1 MKSFINNNTEKIFI
15 TGEKKLIGSVKV
27 SGAKNAALPL
37 MALSL
42 IINEGYNLNNVPD
55 LADTRLMSNLLINL
69 GIKIDWKKGNLNF
82 DGKPKKDEAS
92 YDLVR
97 QMRASILVLGPL
109 LVSKGSAKVPLPG
122 GCAIGSRPIDL
133 HVMVMEALGAKI
145 IFDSGFIIGSINDE
159 GLKGAIINFPKVS
172 VGATESAIMTA
183 VLANGQTKILNAAK
197 EPEIT
202 DLANCLNKAG
212 GDIKGVGTNTLIIN
226 GVRKLNKV
234 SHSVVSDRIE
244 AGSFAIASSITKGN
258 VEINNINPKNLTE
271 FINVLKYTG
280 SEIEISENSIKVMCL
295 QRPRPLNVATDP
307 YPGFP
312 TDLQAQ
318 YMALM
323 AIANGKT
330 LIKET
335 IFENRFMH
343 VPELMRMGAKIF
355 VNHQEAKVQ
364 GVKKLKGAKVMASD
378 LRASM
383 CLILG
388 ALAACGT
395 SEIDG
400 IFHLDR
406 GYENL
411 ESKLSNLGAII
422 KRSNREI

>member
-1 MKSFINNNTEKIFI
+1 MHDFSNYNSEKIFI
-15 TGEKKLIGSVKV
+15 TGENKLNGKVKI

-42 IINEGYNLNNVPD
+42 IINKDFTLFNVPD
-55 LADTRLMSNLLINL
+55 LADTRLMSSLLINL
-69 GIKIDWKKGNLNF
+69 GINIDWKN
-82 DGKPKKDEAS
+82 GKIDFNGAPKKEEAS

-97 QMRASILVLGPL
+97 KMRASILVLGPL
-109 LVSKGSAKVPLPG
+109 LASRGSAKVPLPG

-133 HVMVMEALGAKI
+133 HVMVMETLGAKI
-145 IFDSGFIIGSINDE
+145 YYDSGFIIGSLDTD
-159 GLKGAIINFPKVS
+159 GLRGGVINFPKVS

-183 VLANGQTKILNAAK
+183 VLAKGQTKIINAAQ

-212 GDIKGVGTNTLIIN
+212 ADINGIGTNTIIIN
-226 GVRKLNKV
+226 GVDHLNKV
-234 SHSVVSDRIE
+234 EYAVVSDRIE
-244 AGSFAIASSITKGN
+244 AGSFAIASSLTMGN
-258 VEINNINPKNLTE
+258 IEIDNVNPKNLDK
-271 FINVLKYTG
+271 FLKVLASTG
-280 SEIEISENSIKVMCL
+280 SKVEVTENSINVSASV
-295 QRPRPLNVATDP
+295 RPKPFNIVTEP
-307 YPGFP
+307 HPGFP

-323 AIANGKT
+323 SIANGET
-330 LIKET
+330 FIKET

-343 VPELMRMGAKIF
+343 VPELMRMGAKIS
-355 VNHQEAKVQ
+355 VNNEEAIVT
-364 GVKKLKGAKVMASD
+364 GVRKLKGSKVMASD

-388 ALAACGT
+388 ALAASGT

-400 IFHLDR
+400 VFHLDR

-411 ESKLSNLGAII
+411 EDKLSNLGANI
-422 KRSNREI
+422 KRSV

>member
-1 MKSFINNNTEKIFI
+1 MNSFTNNNVEKIYI
-15 TGEKKLIGSVKV
+15 TGEQKLTGMVNI

-42 IINEGYNLNNVPD
+42 IINKDFNLYNVPD
-55 LADTRLMSNLLINL
+55 LADTRLMSNLLIDL
-69 GIKIDWKKGNLNF
+69 GIAINWKKGNLNF
-82 DGKPKKDEAS
+82 YGKPKKDEAS

-109 LVSKGSAKVPLPG
+109 LASKGSAKVPLPG

-133 HVMVMEALGAKI
+133 HVMVMEALGANVK
-145 IFDSGFIIGSINDE
+145 FDSGFIISSLSNE
-159 GLKGAIINFPKVS
+159 GLKGGIINFPKVS
-172 VGATESAIMTA
+172 VGATESALMTA
-183 VLANGQTKILNAAK
+183 VLAKGQTKIFNAAK
-197 EPEIT
+197 EPEVT
-202 DLANCLNKAG
+202 DLAHCLNKAG
-212 GDIKGVGTNTLIIN
+212 ADIKGVGTHNLIIN
-226 GVRKLNKV
+226 GVKELKQV

-244 AGSFAIASSITKGN
+244 AGSFAIASSITMGN
-258 VEINNINPKNLTE
+258 VEINNINPENLTE
-271 FINVLKYTG
+271 FINVLKFTG
-280 SEIEISENSIKVMCL
+280 SKVEIFENSMNVSSL
-295 QRPRPLNVATDP
+295 QRPKTFNVNTDP

-323 AIANGKT
+323 AIADGRT

-343 VPELMRMGAKIF
+343 VPELMRMGAKIS
-355 VNHQEAKVQ
+355 VNHQEAEIY
-364 GVKKLKGAKVMASD
+364 GVKNLKGAKVMASD

-383 CLILG
+383 CLILA
-388 ALAACGT
+388 ALAATGT

-400 IFHLDR
+400 LNHLDR

-411 ESKLSNLGAII
+411 EDKLTNLGAII
-422 KRSNREI
+422 KRSN

>member
-1 MKSFINNNTEKIFI
+1 MNSFTNNNVEKIYI
-15 TGEKKLIGSVKV
+15 TGEQKLTGMVNI

-42 IINEGYNLNNVPD
+42 IINKDFNLYNVPD
-55 LADTRLMSNLLINL
+55 LADTRLMSNLLIDL
-69 GIKIDWKKGNLNF
+69 GIAINWKKGNLNF
-82 DGKPKKDEAS
+82 YGKPKKDEAS

-109 LVSKGSAKVPLPG
+109 LASKGSAKVPLPG

-133 HVMVMEALGAKI
+133 HVMVMEALGANI
-145 IFDSGFIIGSINDE
+145 IFDSGFIIASLGNK
-159 GLKGAIINFPKVS
+159 GLKGAVIDFPIVS

-183 VLANGQTKILNAAK
+183 VLAQGQTKILNAAR
-197 EPEIT
+197 EPEVT

-212 GDIKGVGTNTLIIN
+212 ADIKGIGTDLLIIN
-226 GVRKLNKV
+226 GVKELNKV

-244 AGSFAIASSITKGN
+244 AGSFAIATSITMGN
-258 VEINNINPKNLTE
+258 VEINNINPKDLTE
-271 FINVLKYTG
+271 FINVLKLTG
-280 SEIEISENSIKVMCL
+280 TKIEISDNSMKVSCSN
-295 QRPRPLNVATDP
+295 RPKPYNVVTNP

-323 AIANGKT
+323 AVADGT
-330 LIKET
+330 ALIKET

-355 VNHQEAKVQ
+355 TNHQEAEIC

-388 ALAACGT
+388 ALAASGT

-400 IFHLDR
+400 LYHLDR

-411 ESKLSNLGAII
+411 EDKLTNLGAII
-422 KRSNREI
+422 ERSNN

>member
-1 MKSFINNNTEKIFI
+1 MISFTNNNIEKIYI
-15 TGEKKLIGSVKV
+15 TGKKKLTGSVNI

-42 IINEGYNLNNVPD
+42 IINKDFNLYNVPD
-55 LADTRLMSNLLINL
+55 LADTRLMSNLLIDL
-69 GIKIDWKKGNLNF
+69 GVKINWNKGNVNF
-82 DGKPKKDEAS
+82 NGKPKKDEAS

-109 LVSKGSAKVPLPG
+109 LASKGSAKVPLPG

-133 HVMVMEALGAKI
+133 HVMVMEALGANI
-145 IFDSGFIIGSINDE
+145 IFDSGFIIGSLSNE
-159 GLKGAIINFPKVS
+159 GLKGGDIKFPKVS

-183 VLANGQTKILNAAK
+183 VLAEGQTKIYNAAR
-197 EPEIT
+197 EPEIS
-202 DLANCLNKAG
+202 DLANCLNQAG
-212 GDIKGVGTNTLIIN
+212 ADIKGIGTDILIIN
-226 GVRKLNKV
+226 GVKELNQV

-244 AGSFAIASSITKGN
+244 AGSFAIASSITMGD
-258 VEINNINPKNLTE
+258 VEINNVSTKNLTE
-271 FINVLKYTG
+271 FIDVLRYTG
-280 SEIEISENSIKVMCL
+280 SKVEVYNNSINVSNSK
-295 QRPRPLNVATDP
+295 RPRPFDVITNP

-323 AIANGKT
+323 AIADGKT
-330 LIKET
+330 LIRET

-343 VPELMRMGAKIF
+343 APELIRMGAKISI
-355 VNHQEAKVQ
+355 NHQEAEIY

-388 ALAACGT
+388 ALAASGT
-395 SEIDG
+395 SEING
-400 IFHLDR
+400 LYHLDR

-411 ESKLSNLGAII
+411 TDKLTNLGAII
-422 KRSNREI
+422 KRSN

>member
-1 MKSFINNNTEKIFI
+1 MRDFPNYNSEKIFI
-15 TGEKKLIGSVKV
+15 TGENKLNGKVKI

-42 IINEGYNLNNVPD
+42 IINKDFTLFNVPD
-55 LADTRLMSNLLINL
+55 LADTRLMSSLLIDL
-69 GIKIDWKKGNLNF
+69 GINIDWKN
-82 DGKPKKDEAS
+82 GKIDFNGAPKKEEAS

-97 QMRASILVLGPL
+97 KMRASILVLGPL
-109 LVSKGSAKVPLPG
+109 LASRGSAKVPLPG

-133 HVMVMEALGAKI
+133 HVMVMETLGAKI
-145 IFDSGFIIGSINDE
+145 YFDSGFIIGSLDTD
-159 GLKGAIINFPKVS
+159 GLRGGVINFPKVS

-183 VLANGQTKILNAAK
+183 VLAKGQTKIINAAQ

-212 GDIKGVGTNTLIIN
+212 ADINGIGTNTIIIN
-226 GVRKLNKV
+226 GVDHLNKV
-234 SHSVVSDRIE
+234 EYAVVSDRIE
-244 AGSFAIASSITKGN
+244 AGSFAIASSLTMGN
-258 VEINNINPKNLTE
+258 IEIDNVNPKNLDK
-271 FINVLKYTG
+271 FLKVLASTG
-280 SEIEISENSIKVMCL
+280 SKVEVTENSINVSASV
-295 QRPRPLNVATDP
+295 RPKPFNIVTEP
-307 YPGFP
+307 HPGFP

-323 AIANGKT
+323 SIANGET
-330 LIKET
+330 SIKET

-343 VPELMRMGAKIF
+343 VPELMRMGAKIYI
-355 VNHQEAKVQ
+355 NNKEAIIT
-364 GVKKLKGAKVMASD
+364 GVRKLKGSKIMASD

-388 ALAACGT
+388 ALVASGT

-400 IFHLDR
+400 VFHLDR

-411 ESKLSNLGAII
+411 EDKLSNLGANI
-422 KRSNREI
+422 KRSV

>member
-1 MKSFINNNTEKIFI
+1 MRDFPNYNSEKIFI
-15 TGEKKLIGSVKV
+15 TGENKLNGKVKI

-42 IINEGYNLNNVPD
+42 IINKDFTLFNVPD
-55 LADTRLMSNLLINL
+55 LADTRLMSSLLINL
-69 GIKIDWKKGNLNF
+69 GINIDWKN
-82 DGKPKKDEAS
+82 GKIDFNGAPKKEEAS

-97 QMRASILVLGPL
+97 KMRASILVLGPL
-109 LVSKGSAKVPLPG
+109 LASRGSAKVPLPG

-133 HVMVMEALGAKI
+133 HVMVMETLGAKI
-145 IFDSGFIIGSINDE
+145 YFDSGFIIGSLDTD
-159 GLKGAIINFPKVS
+159 GLRGGVINFPKVS

-183 VLANGQTKILNAAK
+183 VLAKGQTKIINAAQ

-212 GDIKGVGTNTLIIN
+212 ADINGIGTNTIIIN
-226 GVRKLNKV
+226 GVDHLNKV
-234 SHSVVSDRIE
+234 EYAVVSDRIE
-244 AGSFAIASSITKGN
+244 AGSFAIASSLTMGN
-258 VEINNINPKNLTE
+258 IEIDNVNPKNLDI
-271 FINVLKYTG
+271 FLKVLTSTG
-280 SEIEISENSIKVMCL
+280 SKVEVTENSINVSASV
-295 QRPRPLNVATDP
+295 RPKPFNIVTEP
-307 YPGFP
+307 HPGFP

-323 AIANGKT
+323 SIANGET
-330 LIKET
+330 FIKET

-343 VPELMRMGAKIF
+343 VPELMRMGAKIS
-355 VNHQEAKVQ
+355 VNNEEAIVT
-364 GVKKLKGAKVMASD
+364 GVRKLKGSKVMASD

-388 ALAACGT
+388 ALAASGT

-400 IFHLDR
+400 VFHLDR

-411 ESKLSNLGAII
+411 EDKLSNLGANI
-422 KRSNREI
+422 KRSV

>member
-1 MKSFINNNTEKIFI
+1 MNSFTNSDTEKIYI
-15 TGEKKLIGSVKV
+15 TGEQKLTGSVNI

-37 MALSL
+37 MTLSL
-42 IINEGYNLNNVPD
+42 IIHKDFNLYNVPD
-55 LADTRLMSNLLINL
+55 LADTRLMSNLLIDL
-69 GIKIDWKKGNLNF
+69 GIEINWKKGNLSFN
-82 DGKPKKDEAS
+82 GKPKKDEAS

-109 LVSKGSAKVPLPG
+109 LASKGSAKVPLPG

-133 HVMVMEALGAKI
+133 HVMVMEALGANVT
-145 IFDSGFIIGSINDE
+145 FDSGFIISSLSNE
-159 GLKGAIINFPKVS
+159 GLKGGVINFPKVS

-183 VLANGQTKILNAAK
+183 VLAKGQTKIYNAAK
-197 EPEIT
+197 EPEVT
-202 DLANCLNKAG
+202 DLAYCLNKAG
-212 GDIKGVGTNTLIIN
+212 ADIKGIGTDILIIN
-226 GVRKLNKV
+226 GVKELNKV

-244 AGSFAIASSITKGN
+244 AGSFAIASSITMGN

-271 FINVLKYTG
+271 FTNVLKLTG
-280 SEIEISENSIKVMCL
+280 SKVEIFENSMKVSCL
-295 QRPRPLNVATDP
+295 QKSKTHNVETNP

-330 LIKET
+330 LIRET

-343 VPELMRMGAKIF
+343 VPELMRMGAKISI
-355 VNHQEAKVQ
+355 NRQEAQ
-364 GVKKLKGAKVMASD
+364 IYGVKKLKGAKVMASD

-383 CLILG
+383 CLILA
-388 ALAACGT
+388 ALAASGT

-400 IFHLDR
+400 LYHLDR

-411 ESKLSNLGAII
+411 EDKLTNLGAII
-422 KRSNREI
+422 KRSN

>member
-1 MKSFINNNTEKIFI
+1 MNSLVNNNVEKIFI
-15 TGEKKLIGSVKV
+15 TGEKKLTGSVNI

-37 MALSL
+37 MTLSL
-42 IINEGYNLNNVPD
+42 IINKDYNLYNVPD
-55 LADTRLMSNLLINL
+55 LVDTRLMSNLLIDL
-69 GIKIDWKKGNLNF
+69 GIKINWNKGNLSF
-82 DGKPKKDEAS
+82 YGIPKKDEAS

-109 LVSKGSAKVPLPG
+109 LASKGSAKVPLPG
-122 GCAIGSRPIDL
+122 GCAIGTRPIDL
-133 HVMVMEALGAKI
+133 HIMVMESLGANI
-145 IFDSGFIIGSINDE
+145 TFDSGFIIGSLKNE

-183 VLANGQTKILNAAK
+183 VLAKGQTKILNAAT
-197 EPEIT
+197 EPEIS

-212 GDIKGVGTNTLIIN
+212 ANIEGIGTKNLIIN
-226 GVRKLNKV
+226 GVEELNKV

-244 AGSFAIASSITKGN
+244 AGSFAIASSITMGN
-258 VEINNINPKNLTE
+258 VEINNINPKYLTE
-271 FINVLKYTG
+271 FINVLKLTG
-280 SEIEISENSIKVMCL
+280 TKVQISNNSINVSCSK
-295 QRPRPLNVATDP
+295 RPRPFDVITDP

-323 AIANGKT
+323 AIADGKT

-343 VPELMRMGAKIF
+343 VPELMRMGAKISI
-355 VNHQEAKVQ
+355 NNQEAEIYGVQ
-364 GVKKLKGAKVMASD
+364 KLKGAKVMASD

-388 ALAACGT
+388 ALAASGT

-400 IFHLDR
+400 LSHLDR

-411 ESKLSNLGAII
+411 VNKLTKLGAII
-422 KRSNREI
+422 KRSN

>member
-1 MKSFINNNTEKIFI
+1 MRDFPNYNSEKIFI
-15 TGEKKLIGSVKV
+15 TGENKLNGKVKI

-42 IINEGYNLNNVPD
+42 IINKDFTLFNVPD
-55 LADTRLMSNLLINL
+55 LADTRLMSSLLIDL
-69 GIKIDWKKGNLNF
+69 GINIDWKN
-82 DGKPKKDEAS
+82 GKVDFNGAPKKDEAS

-97 QMRASILVLGPL
+97 KMRASILVLGPL
-109 LVSKGSAKVPLPG
+109 LASRGSAKVPLPG

-133 HVMVMEALGAKI
+133 HVMVMETLGAKI
-145 IFDSGFIIGSINDE
+145 YFDSGFIIGSLDTD
-159 GLKGAIINFPKVS
+159 GLRGGVINFPKVS

-183 VLANGQTKILNAAK
+183 VLAKGQTKIINAAQ

-212 GDIKGVGTNTLIIN
+212 ADINGIGTNTIIIN
-226 GVRKLNKV
+226 GVDHLNKV
-234 SHSVVSDRIE
+234 EYAVVSDRIE
-244 AGSFAIASSITKGN
+244 AGSFAIASSLTMGN
-258 VEINNINPKNLTE
+258 IEIDNVNPKNLDK
-271 FINVLKYTG
+271 FLKVLAYTG
-280 SEIEISENSIKVMCL
+280 SKVEVTENSINVSASL
-295 QRPRPLNVATDP
+295 RPKPFNIVTEP
-307 YPGFP
+307 HPGFP

-323 AIANGKT
+323 SIANGET
-330 LIKET
+330 FIKET

-343 VPELMRMGAKIF
+343 VPELMRMGAKIS
-355 VNHQEAKVQ
+355 VNNEEAIVT
-364 GVKKLKGAKVMASD
+364 GVRKLKGSKVMASD

-388 ALAACGT
+388 ALAASGT

-400 IFHLDR
+400 VFHLDR

-411 ESKLSNLGAII
+411 EDKLSNLGANI
-422 KRSNREI
+422 KRSV

>member
-1 MKSFINNNTEKIFI
+1 MRDFPNYNSKKIFI
-15 TGEKKLIGSVKV
+15 TGENKLNGKVKI

-42 IINEGYNLNNVPD
+42 IINKDFTLFNVPD
-55 LADTRLMSNLLINL
+55 LADTRLMSSLLIDL
-69 GIKIDWKKGNLNF
+69 GINIDWKN
-82 DGKPKKDEAS
+82 GKVDFNGAPKKDEAS

-97 QMRASILVLGPL
+97 KMRASILVLGPL
-109 LVSKGSAKVPLPG
+109 LASRGLAKVPLPG

-133 HVMVMEALGAKI
+133 HVMVMETLGAKI
-145 IFDSGFIIGSINDE
+145 YFDSGFIIGSLDTD
-159 GLKGAIINFPKVS
+159 GLRGGVINFPKVS

-183 VLANGQTKILNAAK
+183 VLAKGQTKIINAAQ

-212 GDIKGVGTNTLIIN
+212 ADINGIGTNTIIIN
-226 GVRKLNKV
+226 GVDHLNKV
-234 SHSVVSDRIE
+234 EYVVVSDRIE
-244 AGSFAIASSITKGN
+244 AGSFAIASSLTMGN
-258 VEINNINPKNLTE
+258 IEIDNVNPKNLDK
-271 FINVLKYTG
+271 FLKVLASTG
-280 SEIEISENSIKVMCL
+280 SKVEVIENSINVSASV
-295 QRPRPLNVATDP
+295 RPKPFNIVTEP
-307 YPGFP
+307 HPGFP

-323 AIANGKT
+323 SIANGET
-330 LIKET
+330 FIKET

-343 VPELMRMGAKIF
+343 VPELTRMGAKIS
-355 VNHQEAKVQ
+355 VSNEEAIVT
-364 GVKKLKGAKVMASD
+364 GVRKLKGSKVMASD

-388 ALAACGT
+388 ALAASGT

-400 IFHLDR
+400 VFHLDR

-411 ESKLSNLGAII
+411 EDKLSNLGANI
-422 KRSNREI
+422 KRSM

>member
-1 MKSFINNNTEKIFI
+1 MRDFPNYNSEKIFI
-15 TGEKKLIGSVKV
+15 TGENKLNGKVKI

-42 IINEGYNLNNVPD
+42 IINKDFTLFNVPD
-55 LADTRLMSNLLINL
+55 LADTRLMSSLLINL
-69 GIKIDWKKGNLNF
+69 GINIDWKN
-82 DGKPKKDEAS
+82 GKIDFNGAPKKEEAS

-97 QMRASILVLGPL
+97 KMRASILVLGPL
-109 LVSKGSAKVPLPG
+109 LASRGSAKVPLPG

-133 HVMVMEALGAKI
+133 HVMVMETLGAKI
-145 IFDSGFIIGSINDE
+145 YFDSGFIIGSLDTD
-159 GLKGAIINFPKVS
+159 GLRGGVINFPKVS

-183 VLANGQTKILNAAK
+183 VLAKGQTKIINAAQ

-212 GDIKGVGTNTLIIN
+212 ADINGIGTNTIIIN
-226 GVRKLNKV
+226 GVDHLNKV
-234 SHSVVSDRIE
+234 EYAVVSDRIE
-244 AGSFAIASSITKGN
+244 AGSFAIASSLTMGN
-258 VEINNINPKNLTE
+258 IEIDNVNPKNLDK
-271 FINVLKYTG
+271 FLKVLASTG
-280 SEIEISENSIKVMCL
+280 SKVEVTENSINVSASA
-295 QRPRPLNVATDP
+295 RPKPFNIVTEP
-307 YPGFP
+307 HPGFP

-323 AIANGKT
+323 SIANGET
-330 LIKET
+330 FIKET

-343 VPELMRMGAKIF
+343 VPELMRMGAKIS
-355 VNHQEAKVQ
+355 VNNEEAIVT
-364 GVKKLKGAKVMASD
+364 GVRKLKGSKVMASD

-388 ALAACGT
+388 ALAASGT

-400 IFHLDR
+400 VFHLDR

-411 ESKLSNLGAII
+411 EDKLSNLGANI
-422 KRSNREI
+422 KRSV

>member
-1 MKSFINNNTEKIFI
+1 MNSLVNNSVEKIFI
-15 TGEKKLIGSVKV
+15 TGEKKLTGSVNI

-37 MALSL
+37 MTLSL
-42 IINEGYNLNNVPD
+42 IINKDYNLYNVPD
-55 LADTRLMSNLLINL
+55 LVDTRLMSNLLIDL
-69 GIKIDWKKGNLNF
+69 GIKINWKKGNLSF
-82 DGKPKKDEAS
+82 YGIPKKNEAS

-109 LVSKGSAKVPLPG
+109 LASKGSAKVPLPG
-122 GCAIGSRPIDL
+122 GCAIGTRPIDL
-133 HVMVMEALGAKI
+133 HIMVMESLGANI
-145 IFDSGFIIGSINDE
+145 TFDSGFIIGSLKNE

-183 VLANGQTKILNAAK
+183 VLAKGQTKILNAAT
-197 EPEIT
+197 EPEIS

-212 GDIKGVGTNTLIIN
+212 ANIEGIGTKNLIIN
-226 GVRKLNKV
+226 GVEELNKV

-244 AGSFAIASSITKGN
+244 AGSFAIASSITMGN
-258 VEINNINPKNLTE
+258 VEINNINPKYLTE
-271 FINVLKYTG
+271 FINVLKLTG
-280 SEIEISENSIKVMCL
+280 TKVQISNNSINVSCSK
-295 QRPRPLNVATDP
+295 RPRPFDVITDP

-323 AIANGKT
+323 AIADGKT

-343 VPELMRMGAKIF
+343 VPELMRMGAKISI
-355 VNHQEAKVQ
+355 NNQEAEIYGVQ
-364 GVKKLKGAKVMASD
+364 KLKGAKVMASD

-388 ALAACGT
+388 ALAASGT

-400 IFHLDR
+400 LSHLDR

-411 ESKLSNLGAII
+411 VNKLANLGAII
-422 KRSNREI
+422 KRSN

>member
-1 MKSFINNNTEKIFI
+1 MPDFPIYNSEKIFI
-15 TGEKKLIGSVKV
+15 TGENKLNGKVKI

-42 IINEGYNLNNVPD
+42 IINKDFTLFNVPD
-55 LADTRLMSNLLINL
+55 LADTRLMSSLLIDL
-69 GIKIDWKKGNLNF
+69 GININWKNGKIDFNGA
-82 DGKPKKDEAS
+82 PKKEEAS

-97 QMRASILVLGPL
+97 KMRASILVLGPL
-109 LVSKGSAKVPLPG
+109 LASRGSAKVPLPG

-133 HVMVMEALGAKI
+133 HVMVMETLGAKI
-145 IFDSGFIIGSINDE
+145 YFDSGFIIGSLDTD
-159 GLKGAIINFPKVS
+159 GLRGGVINFPKVS

-183 VLANGQTKILNAAK
+183 VLAKGQTKIINAAQ

-212 GDIKGVGTNTLIIN
+212 ADINGIGTNTIIIN
-226 GVRKLNKV
+226 GVDHLNKV
-234 SHSVVSDRIE
+234 EYAVVSDRIE
-244 AGSFAIASSITKGN
+244 AGSFAIASSLTMGN
-258 VEINNINPKNLTE
+258 IEIDNVNPKNLDK
-271 FINVLKYTG
+271 FLKVLASTG
-280 SEIEISENSIKVMCL
+280 SKVEVIENSINVSASV
-295 QRPRPLNVATDP
+295 RPKPFNIVTEP
-307 YPGFP
+307 HPGFP

-323 AIANGKT
+323 SIANGET
-330 LIKET
+330 FIKET

-343 VPELMRMGAKIF
+343 VPELMRMGAKIS
-355 VNHQEAKVQ
+355 VNNEEAIVT
-364 GVKKLKGAKVMASD
+364 GVRKLKGSKVMASD

-388 ALAACGT
+388 ALAASGT

-400 IFHLDR
+400 VFHLDR

-411 ESKLSNLGAII
+411 EDKLSNLGANI
-422 KRSNREI
+422 KRSV

>member
-1 MKSFINNNTEKIFI
+1 MNSFINNNNEKIFI
-15 TGEKKLIGSVKV
+15 TGEKKLSGCVNI

-42 IINEGYNLNNVPD
+42 IINKDFNLYNVPD
-55 LADTRLMSNLLINL
+55 LADTKLMSNLLTDL
-69 GIKIDWKKGNLNF
+69 GIEIIWKKGNLKF
-82 DGKPKKDEAS
+82 KGKPKKDEAS

-109 LVSKGSAKVPLPG
+109 LASKGSAKVPLPG

-133 HVMVMEALGAKI
+133 HIMVMETLGANVI
-145 IFDSGFIIGSINDE
+145 IDSGFIISSLSKE
-159 GLKGAIINFPKVS
+159 GLVGGVINFPKVS

-183 VLANGQTKILNAAK
+183 VLAKGQTKILNAAR
-197 EPEIT
+197 EPEVT

-212 GDIKGVGTNTLIIN
+212 ADIKGIGTNILIIN
-226 GVRKLNKV
+226 GVKELNKV

-244 AGSFAIASSITKGN
+244 AGSFAIASSITMGD

-271 FINVLKYTG
+271 FINVLQFTG
-280 SEIEISENSIKVMCL
+280 SKVEIFNNSMRVSSTK
-295 QRPRPLNVATDP
+295 RPKPYYVITDP

-323 AIANGKT
+323 AIADGKT

-343 VPELMRMGAKIF
+343 VPELMRMGAKISI
-355 VNHQEAKVQ
+355 NHQEAKIY
-364 GVKKLKGAKVMASD
+364 GVKKLKGARVMASD

-383 CLILG
+383 SLIIG
-388 ALAACGT
+388 ALAASGT

-400 IFHLDR
+400 LYHLDR

-411 ESKLSNLGAII
+411 EDKLTDLGAII
-422 KRSNREI
+422 KRSN

>member
-1 MKSFINNNTEKIFI
+1 MNSFTKNNTEKIYI
-15 TGEKKLIGSVKV
+15 TGEQKLTGSVNI

-37 MALSL
+37 MTLSL
-42 IINEGYNLNNVPD
+42 IINKDFNLYNVPD
-55 LADTRLMSNLLINL
+55 LADTRLMSNLLIDL
-69 GIKIDWKKGNLNF
+69 GIDINWEKGHLTFN
-82 DGKPKKDEAS
+82 GKPKKDEAS

-133 HVMVMEALGAKI
+133 HVMVMEALGANVT
-145 IFDSGFIIGSINDE
+145 FDSGFIISSLSNE
-159 GLKGAIINFPKVS
+159 GLKGGVINFPKVS

-183 VLANGQTKILNAAK
+183 VLAKGQTKIYNAAK
-197 EPEIT
+197 EPEVT

-212 GDIKGVGTNTLIIN
+212 ADIKGIGTDILIIN
-226 GVRKLNKV
+226 GVKELNKV

-244 AGSFAIASSITKGN
+244 AGSFAIASSITMGN

-271 FINVLKYTG
+271 FTNVLKLTG
-280 SEIEISENSIKVMCL
+280 SKVEIFENSMKVSCL
-295 QRPRPLNVATDP
+295 QKSKTHNVETNP

-330 LIKET
+330 LIRET

-355 VNHQEAKVQ
+355 INQQEAEIH

-383 CLILG
+383 CLILA
-388 ALAACGT
+388 ALAASGT

-400 IFHLDR
+400 LYHLDR

-411 ESKLSNLGAII
+411 EDKLTNLGAII
-422 KRSNREI
+422 KRSN

>member
-1 MKSFINNNTEKIFI
+1 MRDFPNYNSEKIFI
-15 TGEKKLIGSVKV
+15 TGENKLNGKVKI

-42 IINEGYNLNNVPD
+42 IINKDFTLFNVPD
-55 LADTRLMSNLLINL
+55 LADTRLMSSLLIDL
-69 GIKIDWKKGNLNF
+69 GINIDWKN
-82 DGKPKKDEAS
+82 GKVDFNGAPKKDEAS

-97 QMRASILVLGPL
+97 KMRASILVLGPL
-109 LVSKGSAKVPLPG
+109 LASRGSAKVPLPG

-133 HVMVMEALGAKI
+133 HVMVMETLGAKI
-145 IFDSGFIIGSINDE
+145 YFDSGFIIGSLDTD
-159 GLKGAIINFPKVS
+159 GLRGGVINFPKVS

-183 VLANGQTKILNAAK
+183 VLAKGQTKIINAAQ

-212 GDIKGVGTNTLIIN
+212 ADINGIGTNTIIIN
-226 GVRKLNKV
+226 GVDHLNKV
-234 SHSVVSDRIE
+234 EYAVVSDRIE
-244 AGSFAIASSITKGN
+244 AGSFAIASSLTMGN
-258 VEINNINPKNLTE
+258 IEIDNVNPKNLDK
-271 FINVLKYTG
+271 FLKVLASTG
-280 SEIEISENSIKVMCL
+280 SKVEVTENSINVSASV
-295 QRPRPLNVATDP
+295 RPKPFNIVTEP
-307 YPGFP
+307 HPGFP

-323 AIANGKT
+323 SIANGKT
-330 LIKET
+330 FIKET

-343 VPELMRMGAKIF
+343 VPELMRMGAIIDVK
-355 VNHQEAKVQ
+355 NQEAVVT
-364 GVKKLKGAKVMASD
+364 GVRKLKGSKVMASD

-388 ALAACGT
+388 ALVASGT

-400 IFHLDR
+400 VFHLDR

-411 ESKLSNLGAII
+411 EDKLSNLGANI
-422 KRSNREI
+422 KRSM

>member
-1 MKSFINNNTEKIFI
+1 MISFTNNNIEKIYI
-15 TGEKKLIGSVKV
+15 TGKKKLTGSVNI

-42 IINEGYNLNNVPD
+42 IINKDFNLYNVPD
-55 LADTRLMSNLLINL
+55 LADTRLMSNLLIDL
-69 GIKIDWKKGNLNF
+69 GVKINWNKGNVNF
-82 DGKPKKDEAS
+82 NGKPKKDEAS

-109 LVSKGSAKVPLPG
+109 LASKGSAKVPLPG

-133 HVMVMEALGAKI
+133 HVMVMEALGANI
-145 IFDSGFIIGSINDE
+145 IFDSGFIIGSLSNE
-159 GLKGAIINFPKVS
+159 GLKGGDIKFPKVS

-183 VLANGQTKILNAAK
+183 VLAEGQTKIYNAAR
-197 EPEIT
+197 EPEIS
-202 DLANCLNKAG
+202 DLANCLNQAG
-212 GDIKGVGTNTLIIN
+212 ADIKGIGTDILIIN
-226 GVRKLNKV
+226 GVKELNQV

-244 AGSFAIASSITKGN
+244 AGSFAIASSITMGD
-258 VEINNINPKNLTE
+258 VEINNVSTKNLTE
-271 FINVLKYTG
+271 FIDVLRYTG
-280 SEIEISENSIKVMCL
+280 SKVEVYNNSINVSNSK
-295 QRPRPLNVATDP
+295 RPRPFDVITNP

-323 AIANGKT
+323 AIADGKT
-330 LIKET
+330 LIRET

-343 VPELMRMGAKIF
+343 APELIRMGAKISI
-355 VNHQEAKVQ
+355 NHQEAEIY

-388 ALAACGT
+388 ALAASGT

-400 IFHLDR
+400 LYHLDR

-411 ESKLSNLGAII
+411 TDKLTNLGAII
-422 KRSNREI
+422 KRSN

>member
-1 MKSFINNNTEKIFI
+1 MISFTDNNVEKIYI
-15 TGEKKLIGSVKV
+15 TGKKKLTGSVNI

-42 IINEGYNLNNVPD
+42 IINKDFNLYNVPD
-55 LADTRLMSNLLINL
+55 LADTRLMSNLLIDL
-69 GIKIDWKKGNLNF
+69 GVKINWNKGNVNF
-82 DGKPKKDEAS
+82 NGKPKKDEAS

-109 LVSKGSAKVPLPG
+109 LASKGSAKVPLPG

-133 HVMVMEALGAKI
+133 HVMVMEALGANI
-145 IFDSGFIIGSINDE
+145 IFDSGFIIGSLSNE
-159 GLKGAIINFPKVS
+159 GLKGGDIKFPKVS

-183 VLANGQTKILNAAK
+183 VLAEGQTKIYNAAR
-197 EPEIT
+197 EPEIS
-202 DLANCLNKAG
+202 DLANCLNQAG
-212 GDIKGVGTNTLIIN
+212 ADIKGIGTDVLIIN
-226 GVRKLNKV
+226 GVKELNKV

-244 AGSFAIASSITKGN
+244 AGSFAIASSITMGD
-258 VEINNINPKNLTE
+258 VEINNVSTKNLTE
-271 FINVLKYTG
+271 FINVLRYTG
-280 SEIEISENSIKVMCL
+280 SKVEVSNNSINVSNSK
-295 QRPRPLNVATDP
+295 RPRPFDVITNP

-323 AIANGKT
+323 SIADGKT
-330 LIKET
+330 LIRET

-343 VPELMRMGAKIF
+343 APELIRMGAKISI
-355 VNHQEAKVQ
+355 NHQEAEIY

-388 ALAACGT
+388 ALAASGT
-395 SEIDG
+395 SEING
-400 IFHLDR
+400 LYHLDR

-411 ESKLSNLGAII
+411 TDKLTNLGAII
-422 KRSNREI
+422 KRSN

>member
-1 MKSFINNNTEKIFI
+1 MRDFPNYNSEKIFI
-15 TGEKKLIGSVKV
+15 TGENKLNGKVKI

-42 IINEGYNLNNVPD
+42 IINKDFTLFNVPD
-55 LADTRLMSNLLINL
+55 LADTRLMSSLLIDL
-69 GIKIDWKKGNLNF
+69 GINIDWKN
-82 DGKPKKDEAS
+82 GKVDFNGAPKKDEAS

-97 QMRASILVLGPL
+97 KMRASILVLGPL
-109 LVSKGSAKVPLPG
+109 LASRGSAKVPLPG

-133 HVMVMEALGAKI
+133 HVMVMETLGAKI
-145 IFDSGFIIGSINDE
+145 YFDSGFIIGSLDTD
-159 GLKGAIINFPKVS
+159 GLRGGIINFPKVS

-183 VLANGQTKILNAAK
+183 VLAKGQTKIINAAQ

-212 GDIKGVGTNTLIIN
+212 ADINGIGTNTIIIN
-226 GVRKLNKV
+226 GVDHFNKV
-234 SHSVVSDRIE
+234 EYAVVSDRIE
-244 AGSFAIASSITKGN
+244 AGSFAIASSLTMGN
-258 VEINNINPKNLTE
+258 IEIDNVNPKNLDK
-271 FINVLKYTG
+271 FLKVLASTG
-280 SEIEISENSIKVMCL
+280 SKVEVTENSINVSASV
-295 QRPRPLNVATDP
+295 RPKPFNIVTEP
-307 YPGFP
+307 HPGFP

-323 AIANGKT
+323 SIANGET
-330 LIKET
+330 FIKET

-343 VPELMRMGAKIF
+343 VPELMRMGAKIS
-355 VNHQEAKVQ
+355 VNNEEAIVT
-364 GVKKLKGAKVMASD
+364 GVRKLKGSKVMASD

-388 ALAACGT
+388 ALAASGT

-400 IFHLDR
+400 VFHLDR

-411 ESKLSNLGAII
+411 EDKLSNLGANI
-422 KRSNREI
+422 KRSV

>member
-1 MKSFINNNTEKIFI
+1 MNSFTNNNAEKIYI
-15 TGEKKLIGSVKV
+15 TGEQKLTGMVNI

-42 IINEGYNLNNVPD
+42 IINKDFNLYNVPD
-55 LADTRLMSNLLINL
+55 LADTRLMSNLLIDL
-69 GIKIDWKKGNLNF
+69 GIAINWKKGNLNF
-82 DGKPKKDEAS
+82 YGKPKKDEAS

-109 LVSKGSAKVPLPG
+109 LASKGSAKVPLPG

-133 HVMVMEALGAKI
+133 HVMVMEALGANVK
-145 IFDSGFIIGSINDE
+145 FDSGFIISSLSNE
-159 GLKGAIINFPKVS
+159 GLKGGIINFPKVS
-172 VGATESAIMTA
+172 VGATESALMTA
-183 VLANGQTKILNAAK
+183 VLAKGQTKIFNAAK
-197 EPEIT
+197 EPEVT

-212 GDIKGVGTNTLIIN
+212 ADIEGIGTDNLIIN
-226 GVRKLNKV
+226 GVKELNQV

-244 AGSFAIASSITKGN
+244 AGSFAIASSITMGN

-271 FINVLKYTG
+271 FVNVLKLTG
-280 SEIEISENSIKVMCL
+280 SKVETFENSMNVSCL
-295 QRPRPLNVATDP
+295 QRPKTYNVDTNP

-323 AIANGKT
+323 AIANGRT

-343 VPELMRMGAKIF
+343 VPELMRMGAKIS
-355 VNHQEAKVQ
+355 VNHQEAEIH
-364 GVKKLKGAKVMASD
+364 GVKNLKGAKVMASD

-383 CLILG
+383 CLIIA
-388 ALAACGT
+388 ALAASGT

-400 IFHLDR
+400 LNHLDR

-411 ESKLSNLGAII
+411 EDKLTNLGAII
-422 KRSNREI
+422 KRSN

>member
-1 MKSFINNNTEKIFI
+1 MNSFNNNNNPKIFI
-15 TGEKKLIGSVKV
+15 TGEKKLTGSVNI

-42 IINEGYNLNNVPD
+42 IINEDYNLHNVPD
-55 LADTRLMSNLLINL
+55 LADTRLMSNLLADL
-69 GIKIDWKKGNLNF
+69 GIKINWKKGNLCFN
-82 DGKPKKDEAS
+82 GKALKDEAS

-109 LVSKGSAKVPLPG
+109 LASKGSAKVPLPG

-133 HVMVMEALGAKI
+133 HVMVMKALGANI
-145 IFDSGFIIGSINDE
+145 IFDSGFIVGSLGKE
-159 GLKGAIINFPKVS
+159 GLKGGVIKFPKVS

-183 VLANGQTKILNAAK
+183 VLAKGQTKIFNAAK

-212 GDIKGVGTNTLIIN
+212 ADINGIGTNNLIIN
-226 GVRKLNKV
+226 GVMQLNKV

-244 AGSFAIASSITKGN
+244 AGSFAIASSITMGN
-258 VEINNINPKNLTE
+258 IEIKNINPKNLIE
-271 FINVLKYTG
+271 FIKVLKLTG
-280 SEIEISENSIKVMCL
+280 SNVDISENSINVRNSK
-295 QRPRPLNVATDP
+295 RPKPLDIVTDP

-323 AIANGKT
+323 SIANGKT

-343 VPELMRMGAKIF
+343 VPELMRMGAKIS
-355 VNHQEAKVQ
+355 VNQQEAEIH
-364 GVKKLKGAKVMASD
+364 GVRKLKGAKVMASD

-388 ALAACGT
+388 ALAASGI

-400 IFHLDR
+400 LTHLDR

-411 ESKLSNLGAII
+411 ENKLANLGAII
-422 KRSNREI
+422 RRLN

>member
-1 MKSFINNNTEKIFI
+1 MRDFPNYNSEKIFI
-15 TGEKKLIGSVKV
+15 TGENKLNGKVKI

-42 IINEGYNLNNVPD
+42 IINKDFTLFNVPD
-55 LADTRLMSNLLINL
+55 LADTRLMSSLLINL
-69 GIKIDWKKGNLNF
+69 GINIDWKN
-82 DGKPKKDEAS
+82 GKIDFNGAPKKEEAS

-97 QMRASILVLGPL
+97 KMRASILVLGPL
-109 LVSKGSAKVPLPG
+109 LASRGSAKVPLPG

-133 HVMVMEALGAKI
+133 HVMVMETLGAKI
-145 IFDSGFIIGSINDE
+145 YFDSGFIIGSLDTD
-159 GLKGAIINFPKVS
+159 GLRGGVINFPKVS

-183 VLANGQTKILNAAK
+183 VLAKGQTKIINAAQ

-212 GDIKGVGTNTLIIN
+212 ADINGIGTNTIIIN
-226 GVRKLNKV
+226 GVDHLNKV
-234 SHSVVSDRIE
+234 EYTVVSDRIE
-244 AGSFAIASSITKGN
+244 AGSFAIASSLTMGN
-258 VEINNINPKNLTE
+258 IEIDNVNPKNLDK
-271 FINVLKYTG
+271 FLKVLASTG
-280 SEIEISENSIKVMCL
+280 SKVEVTENSINVSASV
-295 QRPRPLNVATDP
+295 RPKPFNIVTEP
-307 YPGFP
+307 HPGFP

-323 AIANGKT
+323 SIANGET
-330 LIKET
+330 FIKET

-343 VPELMRMGAKIF
+343 VPELMRMGAKIS
-355 VNHQEAKVQ
+355 VNNQEAIVT
-364 GVKKLKGAKVMASD
+364 GVRKLKGSKVMASD

-388 ALAACGT
+388 ALAASGT

-400 IFHLDR
+400 VFHLDR

-411 ESKLSNLGAII
+411 EDKLSNLGANI
-422 KRSNREI
+422 KRSV

>member
-1 MKSFINNNTEKIFI
+1 MNSFNNNNIQKIFI
-15 TGEKKLIGSVKV
+15 TGEKKLTGNINI

-42 IINEGYNLNNVPD
+42 IINKDFNLYNIPD
-55 LADTRLMSNLLINL
+55 LADTRLMSNLLIDL
-69 GIKIDWKKGNLNF
+69 GIKINWEKGNLNF
-82 DGKPKKDEAS
+82 NGKPKKDEAS
-92 YDLVR
+92 YELVR

-109 LVSKGSAKVPLPG
+109 LASKGSAKVPLPG

-133 HVMVMEALGAKI
+133 HVMVMEALGANI
-145 IFDSGFIIGSINDE
+145 IFDSGFIIASLGNK
-159 GLKGAIINFPKVS
+159 GLKGAVIDFPIVS
-172 VGATESAIMTA
+172 VGATESAIMTS
-183 VLANGQTKILNAAK
+183 VLAQGQTKILNAAR
-197 EPEIT
+197 EPEVT

-212 GDIKGVGTNTLIIN
+212 ADIKGIGTDLLIIN
-226 GVRKLNKV
+226 GVKELNKV

-244 AGSFAIASSITKGN
+244 AGSFAIATSITMGN
-258 VEINNINPKNLTE
+258 VEINNINPKDLTE
-271 FINVLKYTG
+271 FINVLKLTG
-280 SEIEISENSIKVMCL
+280 TKIEISDNSMKVSCSN
-295 QRPRPLNVATDP
+295 RPKPYNVVTNP

-323 AIANGKT
+323 AIADGT
-330 LIKET
+330 ALIKET

-355 VNHQEAKVQ
+355 TNHQEAEIC

-388 ALAACGT
+388 ALAASGT

-400 IFHLDR
+400 LYHLDR

-411 ESKLSNLGAII
+411 EDKLTNLGAII
-422 KRSNREI
+422 ERSNN